1 MPSRALRAEPEEGGG
16 GGGKGQEAAPSPL
29 GLAEKKE
36 RGVSYRSVW
45 VKKSGGESS
54 GRGELIPSAALSVG
68 GRFWA
73 RTSELQNFRTSD
85 F

>member
-45 VKKSGGESS
+45 VKKI
-54 GRGELIPSAALSVG
+54 GRGEFRTGRAYPLSGLIGWGTVLG
-68 GRFWA
+68 QNF
-73 RTSELQNFRTSD
+73 RTSELQNF
-85 F
+85 